1 MDQGRA
7 SATPVSTW
15 TLDCSLPAAAALS
28 PALSV
33 LPCDALFFRLS
44 RPPERRD
51 SASALTSTRPVFRE
65 VCFPDVHG
73 RDGARQQSQRN
84 ILTLH
89 IGSETHFNHSSSTPT
104 PVSSQPVTRHTPPY
118 LPPYNPSAP
127 RTPSLLFYMQPST
140 KQHTAPKRHHTRP
153 PCSTFCSNLVAQRPF
168 PPSSCSAF
176 ALPAPRLTGTCD
188 SSLKDG

>member
-28 PALSV
+28 PALSA

-44 RPPERRD
+44 RPPERRGL
-51 SASALTSTRPVFRE
+51 ASALTSTRPVFRE
-65 VCFPDVHG
+65 VCSPDGQG

-127 RTPSLLFYMQPST
+127 RTPSLPFYMQPST
-140 KQHTAPKRHHTRP
+140 QQHTRP
-153 PCSTFCSNLVAQRPF
+153 NAITH
-168 PPSSCSAF
+168 
-176 ALPAPRLTGTCD
+176 ALPAARFVRT
-188 SSLKDG
+188 